1 MNNPQCWCKHFR
13 LVVLCAVLV
22 LFGGQQAVAATPA
35 TQTGA
40 PEPVKIT
47 AKKQIKKTVATKA
60 KPKLTAVEKKHL
72 RDQFLKGY
80 ALFEK
85 KKYDAASPYFFEFIS
100 RLTPDDTDYE
110 WASFFFG
117 VCLLR
122 MGYSH
127 AAVDVIGHLLPR
139 KPNTKIV
146 SYCLEIFETLLREKP
161 CDRRFIIE
169 TALSDQDYGFVDGDM
184 SDFVHYYQGLYDWQR
199 GLFAWGNQHFKKIR
213 PWTRYFFEYLY
224 QQALYNV
231 YEDRIDDAID
241 ILNQIVAHPKSTR
254 KMRNE
259 ARKTLA
265 RLLYEKGDFKDAD
278 FMYTQIQ
285 QSILE
290 QSENLL
296 ERAWAHYRMGHPEKA
311 MGLLFSFEAPRFKDA
326 FRPEYFIL
334 KSFIYKDV
342 CHYRQAL
349 AVVNEFKS
357 RYGDALKH
365 VYERSKAEDNHALML
380 VMLSKPD
387 INRTY
392 QFLNLLEDE
401 VATLEEIDNA
411 DMRAYLK
418 SIYDLQIQESE
429 HELRNQID
437 DAYAVIA
444 NDLLKYEEDTNLME
458 YEIGLDMYQRVS
470 QIHYEEEQEPTA
482 EKPNPRKVAVYKFQ
496 GEYWNDELATYQ
508 VDLENK
514 CQNMEEWDIFFK

>member
-1 MNNPQCWCKHFR
+1 MNKHLR
-13 LVVLCAVLV
+13 HWLLSGLLL
-22 LFGGQQAVAATPA
+22 LFTGQQVIAATPA
-35 TQTGA
+35 TKTEV
-40 PEPVKIT
+40 PEPAKIT
-47 AKKQIKKTVATKA
+47 ATKKVSKPKA
-60 KPKLTAVEKKHL
+60 VSKPKLTAVEKKHL

-85 KKYDAASPYFFEFIS
+85 KKYKAASPYFFEFIS
-100 RLTPDDTDYE
+100 RLTPDDADYE

-117 VCLLR
+117 VCMLR

-127 AAVDVIGHLLPR
+127 AAVDVLGHLMPR
-139 KPNTKIV
+139 KPNPKIV
-146 SYCLEIFETLLREKP
+146 TYCLEIFENLLKEEP
-161 CDRRFIIE
+161 CDQRFIIE
-169 TALSDQDYGFVDGDM
+169 TALSDQDYGFVEGEM
-184 SDFVHYYQGLYDWQR
+184 SNFVHYYQGLYDWER
-199 GLFAWGNQHFKKIR
+199 GLYEWGNQHFHQIT
-213 PWTRYFFEYLY
+213 PWSHYFFKYLY

-231 YEDRIDDAID
+231 YQDRIEDAIK
-241 ILNQIVAHPKSTR
+241 ILDQIVAHPKATR
-254 KMRNE
+254 EMRNE

-265 RLLYEKGDFKDAD
+265 RLLYESGAYEDAD

-296 ERAWAHYRMGHPEKA
+296 ERAWAHYRMGNPEKA

-342 CHYRQAL
+342 CHYQRAL
-349 AVVNEFKS
+349 SVVNEFKA
-357 RYGDALKH
+357 RYGAALNH

-380 VMLSKPD
+380 VMLSKPQ

-392 QFLNLLEDE
+392 RFLNLLEAE
-401 VATLEEIDNA
+401 SAQIETIDTSE
-411 DMRAYLK
+411 MREYLHN
-418 SIYDLQIQESE
+418 IYQLQMKESRSDLR
-429 HELRNQID
+429 HQID
-437 DAYAVIA
+437 DTYEIIA
-444 NDLLKYEEDTNLME
+444 NNLLQYEEDTHLME

-470 QIHYEEEQEPTA
+470 QIHFDADQVPEEEKRT
-482 EKPNPRKVAVYKFQ
+482 PRKVAVYKFQ

-508 VDLENK
+508 VELESK

>member
-1 MNNPQCWCKHFR
+1 MIKLLRQ
-13 LVVLCAVLV
+13 VVLCGLLA
-22 LFGGQQAVAATPA
+22 LFGVQQVVAATPA
-35 TQTGA
+35 TQTKA
-40 PEPVKIT
+40 PEPAKIT
-47 AKKQIKKTVATKA
+47 ATKKRDAKTAVKR

-85 KKYDAASPYFFEFIS
+85 KKYSAACPYFFEFTS
-100 RLTPDDTDYE
+100 KLTPDDADYE
-110 WASFFFG
+110 WAAFFFG

-139 KPNTKIV
+139 KPNPKIV
-146 SYCLEIFETLLREKP
+146 TYCLEIFETLLREKP
-161 CDRRFIIE
+161 CDKRFITE
-169 TALSDQDYGFVDGDM
+169 TALSDQDYGFVEGEM
-184 SDFVHYYQGLYDWQR
+184 SDFVHYYQGLNDWER
-199 GLFAWGNQHFKKIR
+199 GLFEWGNQHFNQIR
-213 PWTRYFFEYLY
+213 PWGHYFFKYLY

-231 YEDRIDDAID
+231 YQDRIEDAIK
-241 ILNQIVAHPKSTR
+241 ILDQIVAHPKATR
-254 KMRNE
+254 EMQNE

-265 RLLYEKGDFKDAD
+265 RLLYESGSYEDAD

-285 QSILE
+285 ESILE

-311 MGLLFSFEAPRFKDA
+311 MGLLFSFEAPKFQDA

-342 CHYRQAL
+342 CHYRRAL
-349 AVVNEFKS
+349 SVVNEFKS

-380 VMLSKPD
+380 VMLSKPQ
-387 INRTY
+387 INHTY
-392 QFLNLLEDE
+392 RFLNLLTAE
-401 VATLEEIDNA
+401 AAALEELEDA
-411 DMRAYLK
+411 GMRSYLQH
-418 SIYDLQIQESE
+418 IYDLQMKESRA
-429 HELRNQID
+429 ELRSQID
-437 DAYAVIA
+437 DTYAVIA
-444 NDLLKYEEDTNLME
+444 NNLLQYEEDTHLME

-470 QIHYEEEQEPTA
+470 QIHFEEEQDPSV
-482 EKPNPRKVAVYKFQ
+482 EKVTPRKVAVYNFQ

-508 VDLENK
+508 VELENRCK
-514 CQNMEEWDIFFK
+514 NMEEWDIFFK

>member
-1 MNNPQCWCKHFR
+1 MNNYIR
-13 LVVLCAVLV
+13 LAVICAVLT
-22 LFGGQQAVAATPA
+22 LFGGQQVVAATA
-35 TQTGA
+35 AAKTKA
-40 PEPVKIT
+40 PEPARIT
-47 AKKQIKKTVATKA
+47 ATKKVKKAASTKA

-85 KKYDAASPYFFEFIS
+85 KKYNAASPYFFEFIS
-100 RLTPDDTDYE
+100 RLTPDDNDYE

-127 AAVDVIGHLLPR
+127 AAVDVVGHLLPR
-139 KPNTKIV
+139 KPNPKIV
-146 SYCLEIFETLLREKP
+146 TYCLEIFESLLRENP

-169 TALSDQDYGFVDGDM
+169 TALSDQDYGFVEGEM
-184 SDFVHYYQGLYDWQR
+184 SDFVHYYQGLYDWER
-199 GLFAWGNQHFKKIR
+199 GLFEWGNQHFKQIR
-213 PWTRYFFEYLY
+213 PWSHYFFKYLY

-231 YEDRIDDAID
+231 YQGRIDDAID
-241 ILNQIVAHPKSTR
+241 ILQQVVVHPKATR
-254 KMRNE
+254 NMRNE

-265 RLLYEKGDFKDAD
+265 RLLYEKGSYDDAD

-311 MGLLFSFEAPRFKDA
+311 MGLLFSFEAPRFQDA

-342 CHYRQAL
+342 CHYSRAL
-349 AVVNEFKS
+349 SVVNDFKS

-365 VYERSKAEDNHALML
+365 VYERSTAEENHALML
-380 VMLSKPD
+380 VMLSKPE

-392 QFLNLLEDE
+392 RFLNLLEAE
-401 VATLEEIDNA
+401 TSAIEELDNA
-411 DMRAYLK
+411 AMRTYLK
-418 SIYDLQIQESE
+418 RIYDLQMQESKA
-429 HELRNQID
+429 ELRNQID

-444 NDLLKYEEDTNLME
+444 NNLLQYEEDTHLME

-470 QIHYEEEQEPTA
+470 QIHYDEEQVVEA
-482 EKPNPRKVAVYKFQ
+482 EKRKPRKVAVYKFQ

-508 VDLENK
+508 VELESK